1 MPKVSKY
8 MYIGG
13 FLWVKHEPYMNN

>member
-1 MPKVSKY
+1 MSKVSKY
-8 MYIGG
+8 VYIGG